1 MQEKKKTLKDR
12 IYSLFDLLGLDCKN
26 EKTKEI
32 LLAVL
37 GVALILE
44 LLVRIHAF
52 EFLEA
57 LIGIE
62 LGLPFF
68 LSSDYLNEVFAATC
82 TVAVLGN
89 AILSILFGVYDK
101 KTLGIPFQDVLNH
114 SVVGSEQRFTI
125 KALTL
130 SIGFALVWYVLGCF
144 NLLFSVLISDVF
156 LLLFSCEDLWKFLSE
171 KQMQKKTIT
180 EIISEVDSS
189 RYAVYVDNWFLELRN
204 ALVPN
209 NYQEAKEYFDLIG
222 LVIDSSPKSEEQIQT
237 CVGLHLQPYFNEA
250 CDRVGFVEA
259 FHLLK
264 EAIKYAQDDGLL
276 DTRIALKYLDNL
288 KSKDQVDIMYF
299 EIKDLLDKIFQDA
312 QFEDA
317 DKKSYA
323 YAYFCAVFENYQ
335 MNPEAKQRK
344 LDDILSYFCNLHGDD
359 YGAYKANVIMNIVK
373 YNILNNDNI
382 QNRKMLF
389 SSLVEALKQENF
401 ISSDRYIQ
409 VISEIFR
416 AFFFAIYLEDG
427 SLTEDYRSEL
437 LALFQTVTK
446 DRDLISLSFMTLISD
461 EIDKV
466 VAFLALDSISK
477 GDKPRTFWDYRS
489 PGMTWKKVVWTAEE
503 LISFAFCTSHLISST
518 LDGREFYR
526 ILESNEFKDDE
537 KIFLCKT
544 LLNQYS
550 CDGFSEELK
559 NRAQQVIKFC
569 KFNPSRKLLYW
580 KQEHAYYQEKLIEL
594 ESIING
600 AYLTAYRKSNQEI
613 FGGVRELF
621 DGSNFFVYDPQLSLF
636 PGKRIMIKSS
646 SEYIYKNFWQHAPKR
661 VGDELKKYLLGYLK
675 KTLTP
680 LPLNFKMEGVC
691 VLLAELEAKECLY
704 RNYQY
709 TDDWALHNLRS
720 TQEYQKL
727 SQLINKIP
735 CDKSYQIPYKIFA
748 RKEHIPFNFQLQY
761 EVRNLSDEEC
771 ERYVAAKTKD
781 GLCTVAGFR
790 FDPKHAKEYVEKN
803 LLIEEATVFI
813 HVSLE
818 PDDGFQ
824 IQIQH

>member
-1 MQEKKKTLKDR
+1 MQEQEKTLKDR
-12 IYSLFDLLGLDCKN
+12 VYSLFDLLKLDCKN

-32 LLAVL
+32 LLTVL
-37 GVALILE
+37 AVALILE

-57 LIGIE
+57 LIDIE

-125 KALTL
+125 KALTM

-156 LLLFSCEDLWKFLSE
+156 LLLFSCEDLWRFLSE

-222 LVIDSSPKSEEQIQT
+222 LVIESSPESEEQIQT

-264 EAIKYAQDDGLL
+264 EVIKYAQDDGLL
-276 DTRIALKYLDNL
+276 CTRIALKYLDNL

-299 EIKDLLDKIFQDA
+299 EIKDLLDRIFQDA

-335 MNPEAKQRK
+335 MNPEAKQEK
-344 LDDILSYFCNLHGDD
+344 LNDILSYFCDLHGDD

-373 YNILNNDNI
+373 YKILNNDNI

-389 SSLVEALKQENF
+389 CSLVEALKQENF
-401 ISSDRYIQ
+401 ISSDLYIQ

-466 VAFLALDSISK
+466 VDFLVLDSISN

-503 LISFAFCTSHLISST
+503 LISFALCTSHLISST

-526 ILESNEFKDDE
+526 ILESHEFKDDE

-550 CDGFSEELK
+550 CDGFSDELN
-559 NRAQQVIKFC
+559 NRAQQILEFC
-569 KFNPSRKLLYW
+569 QFNHSEELLYW
-580 KQEHAYYQEKLIEL
+580 KQEHAYYQEKIIEL
-594 ESIING
+594 ETLINCTH
-600 AYLTAYRKSNQEI
+600 LTKDRKSNQEI
-613 FGGVRELF
+613 FQGVQKLF
-621 DGSNFFVYDPQLSLF
+621 DRNSFFEYDPQFSLF
-636 PGKRIMIKSS
+636 PGKRVMLKSS
-646 SEYIYKNFWQHAPKR
+646 FEYISSNSWKNAPKR
-661 VGDELKKYLLGYLK
+661 VGSKLREYLLWYLK
-675 KTLTP
+675 ETLP
-680 LPLNFKMEGVC
+680 HLPLSFKMEGVC
-691 VLLAELEAKECLY
+691 TLIAELEAKDYLY

-709 TDDWALHNLRS
+709 TDDWALQNLNS

-727 SQLINKIP
+727 LQLINRIP
-735 CDKSYQIPYKIFA
+735 CDKSYQIPCKIFV
-748 RKEHIPFNFQLQY
+748 KKKNIPFNFQLQY
-761 EVRNLSDEEC
+761 EARNLSDEEC
-771 ERYVAAKTKD
+771 EKYVAAYTKD

-790 FDPKHAKEYVEKN
+790 FDSKHAKEYIKKN

-813 HVSLE
+813 HVSLG